1 MNSMTKL
8 KTVPSEARIR
18 MILALVLKEDD
29 QNG

>member
-1 MNSMTKL
+1 MISMTKL
-8 KTVPSEARIR
+8 KTMPHEARIL